1 MGNLFNALNGLKTN
15 IFGGGN
21 TGKTTPILRKT
32 AIGINEESP
41 VAKMEHDPFAYSS
54 IQYPRDLTTNGG
66 IGHYMLFY
74 VNVQDK
80 TKYVYQGGAGEE
92 GGAPGR
98 STVGGWTEVVTLKK
112 EAVYENKAVGP
123 GGRYTERV
131 QVSPAEYQSEWVQG
145 GSSETANYFQDKK
158 GRTGVGS
165 TINTDVKQLMKQRPK
180 GSGISSYHKTT
191 KRITDSVAIYLPP
204 NVQDTTA
211 ATYTGAA
218 TGMMGAAA
226 AGGMDVLKNMQ
237 AKDYEAA
244 ASGIVDAAQAI
255 VGEAALKAATE
266 IIEIAS
272 GSEGTRGLINKAF
285 GQADNPYM
293 EVLFDNMNLR
303 TFTYNF
309 TFAPKN
315 KQETEDVQK
324 IIALFRFH
332 MSPELKGTANRFL
345 TLPSEFDIHYM
356 YQDKSGQASE
366 NDFYNKIATCV
377 CTGVDTNYTPDGVKS
392 FEGGAPTKITMSL
405 AFQETELLTKE
416 RVALGY

>member
-21 TGKTTPILRKT
+21 AGQTTPILRKS

-41 VAKMEHDPFAYSS
+41 VSKLDHDPFAYSS

-80 TKYVYQGGAGEE
+80 TKYIYEGADGEE
-92 GGAPGR
+92 VGNKVEVQETFIEPGQGPVTKTFFRDGDGSQRFKYDLAKARRGKKGGVLESDA
-98 STVGGWTEVVTLKK
+98 VTLSKTRRK
-112 EAVYENKAVGP
+112 
-123 GGRYTERV
+123 R
-131 QVSPAEYQSEWVQG
+131 
-145 GSSETANYFQDKK
+145 
-158 GRTGVGS
+158 
-165 TINTDVKQLMKQRPK
+165 
-180 GSGISSYHKTT
+180 GSGMSSYRNTT
-191 KRITDSVAIYLPP
+191 TRITDSVAIYLPP
-204 NVQDTTA
+204 NVQDTTTA
-211 ATYTGAA
+211 SYTGAA
-218 TGMMGAAA
+218 TGVIGAAA
-226 AGGMDVLKNMQ
+226 AGGFGLIKNMGN
-237 AKDYEAA
+237 KDYEAA
-244 ASGIVDAAQAI
+244 ARGVVESAKAI
-255 VGEAALKAATE
+255 VGEAAIRAATE
-266 IIEIAS
+266 IAEGLTGA
-272 GSEGTRGLINKAF
+272 EGTRGLINKAF

-293 EVLFDNMNLR
+293 EVLFDKMELR
-303 TFTYNF
+303 TFSYQF

-332 MSPELKGTANRFL
+332 MSPELKGSQNRFL

-356 YQDKSGQASE
+356 YQDQAGQASE

-377 CTGVDTNYTPDGVKS
+377 CTGCDVNYTPDGVKS
-392 FEGGAPTKITMSL
+392 FEGGAPTKITMTL

-416 RVALGY
+416 RINLGY

>member
-21 TGKTTPILRKT
+21 TGKTTPILRKS

-41 VAKMEHDPFAYSS
+41 VSKLDHDPYAYSS

-80 TKYVYQGGAGEE
+80 TKYNYTGQD
-92 GGAPGR
+92 
-98 STVGGWTEVVTLKK
+98 SKQVGGYVEVPITETRTR
-112 EAVYENKAVGP
+112 AVGP
-123 GGRYTERV
+123 AG
-131 QVSPAEYQSEWVQG
+131 
-145 GSSETANYFQDKK
+145 SETEDYEVVVGSKFVQEGSDETFNYFKDLQ
-158 GRTGVGS
+158 GRG
-165 TINTDVKQLMKQRPK
+165 NK
-180 GSGISSYHKTT
+180 GSLFGKDGDQVIELNKQSRRAQSGMSSYNKTT
-191 KRITDSVAIYLPP
+191 RRITDSVAIYLPP
-204 NVQDTTA
+204 NVQDTTT

-218 TGMMGAAA
+218 TGVIGAAA
-226 AGGMDVLKNMQ
+226 AGGFGLIRNM
-237 AKDYEAA
+237 ANNDYEAA
-244 ASGIVDAAQAI
+244 ARGVVESAKAI
-255 VGEAALKAATE
+255 VGEAAIRAATE
-266 IIEIAS
+266 IAEGITGA
-272 GSEGTRGLINKAF
+272 EGTRGLINKAF

-293 EVLFDNMNLR
+293 EILFDKMELR
-303 TFTYNF
+303 TFSYQF

-332 MSPELKGTANRFL
+332 MAPELKGAANRFL

-356 YQDKSGQASE
+356 YQDGDGQASE

-377 CTGVDTNYTPDGVKS
+377 CTGCDVNYTPDGVKS
-392 FEGGAPTKITMSL
+392 FEGGAPTKITMTVS
-405 AFQETELLTKE
+405 FQETELLTKE
-416 RVALGY
+416 KINEGF

>member
-41 VAKMEHDPFAYSS
+41 VSKLDHDPFAYSS
-54 IQYPRDLTTNGG
+54 IQYPRDLTSNGG

-80 TKYVYQGGAGEE
+80 TKYVYEGADGVPVGGVTEVPITETVQVGP
-92 GGAPGR
+92 PGR
-98 STVGGWTEVVTLKK
+98 PNSFQEVVTGS
-112 EAVYENKAVGP
+112 EFVSDTANG
-123 GGRYTERV
+123 ER
-131 QVSPAEYQSEWVQG
+131 
-145 GSSETANYFQDKK
+145 ANYFK
-158 GRTGVGS
+158 GAQGRGAKGFSGNSEAV
-165 TINTDVKQLMKQRPK
+165 QLAKAQRPR
-180 GSGISSYHKTT
+180 GSGMSSYHKTT

-204 NVQDTTA
+204 NVQDTTSA
-211 ATYTGAA
+211 SYTGAA
-218 TGMMGAAA
+218 TGVIGAAA
-226 AGGMDVLKNMQ
+226 AGAFGVLKNMGK
-237 AKDYEAA
+237 KDYEAA
-244 ASGIVDAAQAI
+244 AQGLVDSAKSL
-255 VGEAALKAATE
+255 VGEAALKAGV
-266 IIEIAS
+266 EIAE
-272 GSEGTRGLINKAF
+272 GLTGAEGTRGLINKAF

-293 EVLFDNMNLR
+293 EVLFDAMQLR

-309 TFAPKN
+309 TFSPKN
-315 KQETEDVQK
+315 KEETEDVQK
-324 IIALFRFH
+324 IIQLFRFH
-332 MSPELKGTANRFL
+332 MSPELKGAANRFL

-356 YQDKSGQASE
+356 YQAQDGQASE

-377 CTGVDTNYTPDGVKS
+377 CTGCDVNYTPDGVKS

-416 RVALGY
+416 RIALGF

>member
-41 VAKMEHDPFAYSS
+41 VSKLDHDPFAYSS
-54 IQYPRDLTTNGG
+54 IQYPRDLTSNGG

-80 TKYVYQGGAGEE
+80 TKYVYEGADGVPVGGVTEVPITETVQVGP
-92 GGAPGR
+92 PGR
-98 STVGGWTEVVTLKK
+98 GDSFQEVVTGS
-112 EAVYENKAVGP
+112 EFVSDTANG
-123 GGRYTERV
+123 ER
-131 QVSPAEYQSEWVQG
+131 
-145 GSSETANYFQDKK
+145 ANYFK
-158 GRTGVGS
+158 GAQGRGAKGFSGNSEAV
-165 TINTDVKQLMKQRPK
+165 QLAKAQRPR
-180 GSGISSYHKTT
+180 GSGMSSYHKTT

-204 NVQDTTA
+204 NVQDSTTA
-211 ATYTGAA
+211 GYTGAA
-218 TGMMGAAA
+218 TGIVGAAA
-226 AGGMDVLKNMQ
+226 AGAFGVARSMGE
-237 AKDYEAA
+237 KDYEAA
-244 ASGIVDAAQAI
+244 ATGLVDAAKAI
-255 VGEAALKAATE
+255 VGEAAIKAATE
-266 IIEIAS
+266 ITEAIS
-272 GSEGTRGLINKAF
+272 GAEGTRGLINKAF

-293 EVLFDNMNLR
+293 EVLFDAMQLR

-315 KQETEDVQK
+315 REETEDVQK
-324 IIALFRFH
+324 IIQLFRFH
-332 MSPELKGTANRFL
+332 MAPELKGAANRFL

-356 YQDKSGQASE
+356 YQAQDGQASE

-377 CTGVDTNYTPDGVKS
+377 CTGCDVNYTPDGVKS

-416 RVALGY
+416 RIALGF

>member
-21 TGKTTPILRKT
+21 AGQTTPILRKS

-41 VAKMEHDPFAYSS
+41 VSKLDHDPFAYSS

-80 TKYVYQGGAGEE
+80 TKYIYENADSEEVGNKVEVQETFIEDGKPTTKTFFRDGDGSQRFKYDLAKARRGKKGGVLESDA
-92 GGAPGR
+92 
-98 STVGGWTEVVTLKK
+98 VTLSKTRRK
-112 EAVYENKAVGP
+112 
-123 GGRYTERV
+123 R
-131 QVSPAEYQSEWVQG
+131 
-145 GSSETANYFQDKK
+145 
-158 GRTGVGS
+158 
-165 TINTDVKQLMKQRPK
+165 
-180 GSGISSYHKTT
+180 GSGMSSYRNTT
-191 KRITDSVAIYLPP
+191 TRITDSVAIYLPP
-204 NVQDTTA
+204 NVQDTTTA
-211 ATYTGAA
+211 SYTGAA
-218 TGMMGAAA
+218 TGVIGAAA
-226 AGGMDVLKNMQ
+226 AGGFGLIKNMGN
-237 AKDYEAA
+237 KDYEAA
-244 ASGIVDAAQAI
+244 ARGVVESAKAI
-255 VGEAALKAATE
+255 VGEAAIRAATE
-266 IIEIAS
+266 IAEGLTGA
-272 GSEGTRGLINKAF
+272 EGTRGLINKAF

-293 EVLFDNMNLR
+293 EVLFDKMELR
-303 TFTYNF
+303 TFSYQF

-332 MSPELKGTANRFL
+332 MSPELKGSQNRFL

-356 YQDKSGQASE
+356 YQDQAGQASE

-377 CTGVDTNYTPDGVKS
+377 CTGCDVNYTPDGVKS
-392 FEGGAPTKITMSL
+392 FEGGAPTKITMTL

-416 RVALGY
+416 RINLGY

>member
-41 VAKMEHDPFAYSS
+41 TSKLDHDPFAYSS
-54 IQYPRDLTTNGG
+54 IQYPRDLTANAG

-80 TKYVYQGGAGEE
+80 TKYNYEDSEGE
-92 GGAPGR
+92 
-98 STVGGWTEVVTLKK
+98 TVGNQVATKELVDVTPDETRPQYKQYEYRETFVDGDAKDKFKYDLA
-112 EAVYENKAVGP
+112 AVRRGKQGSVLESDAV
-123 GGRYTERV
+123 EL
-131 QVSPAEYQSEWVQG
+131 SKS
-145 GSSETANYFQDKK
+145 
-158 GRTGVGS
+158 
-165 TINTDVKQLMKQRPK
+165 QRDR
-180 GSGISSYHKTT
+180 GSGMSSYRNTT

-204 NVQDTTA
+204 NVTDTTT
-211 ATYTGAA
+211 ATYSGAA
-218 TGMMGAAA
+218 TGVIGAAA
-226 AGGMDVLKNMQ
+226 AGAFGIAKNMSNS
-237 AKDYEAA
+237 DYEAA
-244 ASGIVDAAQAI
+244 AQGLVNSAKAM
-255 VGEAALKAATE
+255 VGEAAIKAATE
-266 IIEIAS
+266 IAEGLT

-293 EVLFDNMNLR
+293 EVLFDKMELR
-303 TFTYNF
+303 TFSYQF

-315 KQETEDVQK
+315 KEETMDVQK

-332 MSPELKGTANRFL
+332 MAPELKGTANRFL

-356 YQDKSGQASE
+356 YQDQAGQASE

-377 CTGVDTNYTPDGVKS
+377 CTGCEVNYTPDGVKS
-392 FEGGAPTKITMSL
+392 FEGGAPTKITMTL
-405 AFQETELLTKE
+405 NFQETELLTKE
-416 RVALGY
+416 RINEGY